1 MHTSNVEFNTFLQI
15 VYKFSLLSIAGFS
28 NAYVKCW
35 IQYLFVLCFSSIT
48 GPFSETSLSKVA
60 SVPSQQLLSC
70 TCWFWED
77 PVVECKDFSLTRHA
91 WVSTLLSVRWTK
103 NFSLEPEDIRSVWS
117 KWVLVCRKGWVDTL
131 EFRLSLVCGEPRIS
145 RWSLRIWGWI
155 WYIHRWELI
164 GCCKCTIYIAYWDC
178 WLSFWFLVWD
188 GLSTSHQTWTDLCL
202 NRIVRWGPF
211 DWSKIWTPNAYF
223 SMHNLV
229 RRNCIG
235 LPHLVSYNLVLIV
248 MPA

>member
-1 MHTSNVEFNTFLQI
+1 MHTSNFSFNTFLYC
-15 VYKFSLLSIAGFS
+15 VSVASLALSLKHHWWIISVKGSFCTNSTTVS
-28 NAYVKCW
+28 N
-35 IQYLFVLCFSSIT
+35 
-48 GPFSETSLSKVA
+48 VA
-60 SVPSQQLLSC
+60 SVPSQNSVKGCYCTKSKKSC
-70 TCWFWED
+70 TWWFRED
-77 PVVECKDFSLTRHA
+77 PVVECKDFSLTGHA
-91 WVSTLLSVRWTK
+91 WVSTFLGVWWTK
-103 NFSLEPEDIRSVWS
+103 NFSLKPEDFCCMRST
-117 KWVLVCRKGWVDTL
+117 WVLVCQKGWVDTL